1 MKKNSRTISTIILIF
16 CFVTTWALMAQ
27 EKDLFSF
34 PVTTEASKAQFK
46 KIAGKL
52 QENKIVRSE
61 FKQSKTIKALKRPLL
76 SDGIFLIALGKGL
89 YFETTKPFE
98 QLTVITPDYLIQK
111 DSGGNISK
119 LNADAHPLLQ
129 KSTES
134 FLSIFSGKTDS
145 LYKQYDIY
153 LMEEDANWQIGL
165 TPKENNESKEY
176 IGKIIFKGSLHLN
189 TLIMIEKSGNV
200 TTIEFSNHKV
210 DQGDLSDEEIKKFEL
225 KK

>member
-1 MKKNSRTISTIILIF
+1 MKKHFKSTILIL
-16 CFVTTWALMAQ
+16 CLVVTCALYAQ
-27 EKDLFSF
+27 EKEKELFSF
-34 PVTTEASKAQFK
+34 PVTTDESMAQFK

-61 FKQSKTIKALKRPLL
+61 FKQSKSIKALKRPLL

-98 QLTVITPDYLIQK
+98 QLTVITPEYLIQK
-111 DSGGNISK
+111 DSGGNVSK

-134 FLSIFSGKTDS
+134 FLSIFSGKIDT
-145 LYKQYDIY
+145 LNKQYNIY
-153 LMEEDANWQIGL
+153 MLEENGEWQIGL
-165 TPKENNESKEY
+165 TPKDDNDSKEY
-176 IGKIIFKGSLHLN
+176 IGKIIFKGNKHLN
-189 TLIMIEKSGNV
+189 TLIMIEKSGNT
-200 TTIEFSNHKV
+200 TTIEFSNHKT
-210 DQGDLSDEEIKKFEL
+210 DQGELSAEETKKFEL

>member
-1 MKKNSRTISTIILIF
+1 MNKNLASVKTLLLLFWLI
-16 CFVTTWALMAQ
+16 TAPLLSQ

-34 PVTTEASKAQFK
+34 PVITEETMAQFK

-61 FKQSKTIKALKRPLL
+61 FKQSKSIKALKRPLL
-76 SDGIFLIALGKGL
+76 SNGIFLIALEKGL

-98 QLTVITPDYLIQK
+98 QLTVITPEYLIQK
-111 DSGGNISK
+111 DSGGSISK
-119 LNADAHPLLQ
+119 LNTDAHPLLQ

-134 FLSIFSGKTDS
+134 FLAIFSGKTDS
-145 LYKQYDIY
+145 LYKQYDIF
-153 LMEEDANWQIGL
+153 LIEEDGNWQIGL
-165 TPKENNESKEY
+165 TPKTNNESSQY
-176 IGKIIFKGSLHLN
+176 IGKIIFKGSIHLDA
-189 TLIMIEKSGNV
+189 LIMVEKSGNV

-210 DQGDLSDEEIKKFEL
+210 DQGNLSEEEIKKFEL